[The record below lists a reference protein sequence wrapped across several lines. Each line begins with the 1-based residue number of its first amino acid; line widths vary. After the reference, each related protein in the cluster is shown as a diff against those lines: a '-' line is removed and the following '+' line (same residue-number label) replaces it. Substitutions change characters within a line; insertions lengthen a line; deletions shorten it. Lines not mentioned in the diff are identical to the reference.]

1 MNAVEA
7 SGGCLGFLVGEFDF
21 RKEVYSMSE
30 QSVADI
36 KLIVFQLHGKEYGI
50 SVDFVHGIEK
60 VQKITRV
67 PGTASFV
74 KGVINLRGIV
84 TPIIDLRK
92 RFGLEETEYNDSTR
106 VIIVAFDDIEV
117 GLIVDA
123 ANDVIDISEG
133 DIEPS
138 PEMVGVES
146 DEFVKGVV
154 KVDNRLLIL
163 LDLEKILNKDQT
175 KLEDMEE

>member
-1 MNAVEA
+1 
-7 SGGCLGFLVGEFDF
+7 
-21 RKEVYSMSE
+21 MSE
-30 QSVADI
+30 QSIADM
-36 KLIVFQLHGKEYGI
+36 KLIVFQLFGKEYGI

-60 VQKITRV
+60 VQQITRV
-67 PGTASFV
+67 PGTAPFV

-92 RFGLEETEYNDSTR
+92 KFGITETEYNESTR
-106 VIIVAFDDIEV
+106 VIIVALNDIEV

-123 ANDVIDISEG
+123 ANDVIDISED

-146 DEFVKGVV
+146 DEYVKGVV

-163 LDLEKILNKDQT
+163 LDLEKVLNKDQT

>member
-1 MNAVEA
+1 M
-7 SGGCLGFLVGEFDF
+7 
-21 RKEVYSMSE
+21 
-30 QSVADI
+30 
-36 KLIVFQLHGKEYGI
+36 
-50 SVDFVHGIEK
+50 
-60 VQKITRV
+60 
-67 PGTASFV
+67 
-74 KGVINLRGIV
+74 

-92 RFGLEETEYNDSTR
+92 RFGLEETEYTDSTR

-123 ANDVIDISEG
+123 ANDVIDIIED

-163 LDLEKILNKDQT
+163 LDLEKILNKELNKIRRHGRINQ
-175 KLEDMEE
+175 